1 MKFKIQN
8 QTQLIKELESFILSY
23 HEEAYRNTT
32 CLHEFSEILEVNESQ
47 SSLRLKNTKFLL
59 LDWDSNSIGIP
70 STVSHEVLQHTFT
83 WAKEENFLNLKEP
96 FHLEPHADDSITWD
110 LDWDNPDLP
119 QEVIDNFEVDL
130 LGLGEQLEDYYES
143 IEKIDYDDIP
153 KVLRPLVEKCVRE
166 YSKWKQEEKF
176 KDKI

>member
-1 MKFKIQN
+1 M
-8 QTQLIKELESFILSY
+8 EL
-23 HEEAYRNTT
+23 HND
-32 CLHEFSEILEVNESQ
+32 EIS
-47 SSLRLKNTKFLL
+47 TW
-59 LDWDSNSIGIP
+59 DWD
-70 STVSHEVLQHTFT
+70 
-83 WAKEENFLNLKEP
+83 
-96 FHLEPHADDSITWD
+96 D
-110 LDWDNPDLP
+110 PDLP

-166 YSKWKQEEKF
+166 YSKWKQEKKF